1 MTYEELL
8 EGFRSRFDWLRLSDQ
23 DIAGTDRGLLT
34 VLMDRYINEQFIES
48 YNKEPGDAS
57 RWQAFFGYIEELMT
71 SGDENLAEVIETTLL
86 EVLASEAYADLEGIL
101 KYCGSK
107 TRSSIYDSIR
117 TFYGRPER
125 AQELKRRFP
134 V

>member
-1 MTYEELL
+1 MIYEELL
-8 EGFRSRFDWLRLSDQ
+8 NGFRSRFDWLRLSDQ

-48 YNKEPGDAS
+48 YNKEPEDAS
-57 RWQAFFGYIEELMT
+57 RWHAFFGYIEELMT
-71 SGDENLAEVIETTLL
+71 AGDEDLAEVIETTLL

-101 KYCGSK
+101 KYCGGK
-107 TRSSIYDSIR
+107 TRSSIYGSIR
-117 TFYGRPER
+117 TVYGWPER
-125 AQELKRRFP
+125 AQELKRRFQ

>member
-1 MTYEELL
+1 MTYEEVLD
-8 EGFRSRFDWLRLSDQ
+8 GFRSRFDWLRLSDQ

-34 VLMDRYINEQFIES
+34 VMMDRYINEQFI
-48 YNKEPGDAS
+48 
-57 RWQAFFGYIEELMT
+57 
-71 SGDENLAEVIETTLL
+71 
-86 EVLASEAYADLEGIL
+86 
-101 KYCGSK
+101 GSI
-107 TRSSIYDSIR
+107 S

>member
-8 EGFRSRFDWLRLSDQ
+8 NGFRSRFDWLRLSDQ

-57 RWQAFFGYIEELMT
+57 RWQAFFGYIEALMT
-71 SGDENLAEVIETTLL
+71 SGDEDLAEIIETTLL

-101 KYCGSK
+101 KYCGGK
-107 TRSSIYDSIR
+107 TRSSIYGSISS
-117 TFYGRPER
+117 FYGRPER
-125 AQELKRRFP
+125 ALELKRRFP

>member
-8 EGFRSRFDWLRLSDQ
+8 NGFRSRFDWLRLSDQ

-34 VLMDRYINEQFIES
+34 VLMDRYINEQFI
-48 YNKEPGDAS
+48 
-57 RWQAFFGYIEELMT
+57 
-71 SGDENLAEVIETTLL
+71 
-86 EVLASEAYADLEGIL
+86 
-101 KYCGSK
+101 GSI
-107 TRSSIYDSIR
+107 SS
-117 TFYGRPER
+117 FYGWSER

>member
-8 EGFRSRFDWLRLSDQ
+8 DGFRSRFDWLRLSDQ

-71 SGDENLAEVIETTLL
+71 AGDEDLAEV

-107 TRSSIYDSIR
+107 TRSSIYASIR